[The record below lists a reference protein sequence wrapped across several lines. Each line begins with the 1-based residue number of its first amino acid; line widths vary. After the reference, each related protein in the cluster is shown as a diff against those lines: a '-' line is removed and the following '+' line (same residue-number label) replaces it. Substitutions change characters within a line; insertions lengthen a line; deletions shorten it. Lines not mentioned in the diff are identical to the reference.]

1 MELPEL
7 TITDAQAAFARGA
20 WTSARLCEAYLERI
34 AAIDQAGPLLRS
46 VIEVNPDAL
55 EIAAGLDAE
64 RAQRG
69 PRGPLHGVP
78 VLIKDSIDTG
88 DRMMTTGGSLAM
100 VGNIAPEDAH
110 AVRLLREGGA
120 VVLGK
125 ANLSEWSYMRSTR
138 AVCGWSSRGG
148 QTRNPHVLDRSP
160 LGSSAGSAVAVAANL
175 CLASLGAEV
184 DGSISRPA
192 SSNGIVGIKP
202 TVGLISRSGV
212 MGVSPPQDTLGPMTR
227 TVEDLAIMLSALAGY
242 DARDPAMPAD
252 RQPVDYRAALN
263 LDALRGARLGVARE
277 RFGTHY
283 GTDAV
288 IEGAIQTL
296 ASLGAEI
303 VDPVHSSDVTLFM
316 DPEAEMFV
324 HDMKIALNGYFASHP
339 ASPIRSLDELIR
351 YNEEHADSVMRYFR
365 QEFLVRVATTPP
377 LGDAA
382 LAALRAECRRL
393 SRTDGIDKAMRE
405 HRLDAIVAPTDGMP
419 AFPIDPVDGDR
430 IDGRTF
436 GGCSSPAAMAGY
448 PHLTVPA
455 GDVRGLP
462 VGLSFYAGAY
472 SEAKLIGY
480 AYAFEQATRARLTPQ
495 FKATVQA

>member
-1 MELPEL
+1 
-7 TITDAQAAFARGA
+7 
-20 WTSARLCEAYLERI
+20 
-34 AAIDQAGPLLRS
+34 
-46 VIEVNPDAL
+46 
-55 EIAAGLDAE
+55 
-64 RAQRG
+64 
-69 PRGPLHGVP
+69 
-78 VLIKDSIDTG
+78 
-88 DRMMTTGGSLAM
+88 
-100 VGNIAPEDAH
+100 
-110 AVRLLREGGA
+110 
-120 VVLGK
+120 
-125 ANLSEWSYMRSTR
+125 
-138 AVCGWSSRGG
+138 
-148 QTRNPHVLDRSP
+148 
-160 LGSSAGSAVAVAANL
+160 
-175 CLASLGAEV
+175 
-184 DGSISRPA
+184 
-192 SSNGIVGIKP
+192 
-202 TVGLISRSGV
+202 V